1 MKHLIHSL
9 ILLIAM
15 GGCAINGNRLVEIFI
30 DIDEAR
36 QLLGMPDA
44 KVIPAT
50 AEPVA
55 RDIPKA
61 PEPV

>member
-30 DIDEAR
+30 DVDEA
-36 QLLGMPDA
+36 LEEKKKEKPE
-44 KVIPAT
+44 IP
-50 AEPVA
+50 
-55 RDIPKA
+55 
-61 PEPV
+61 